1 MTLPPSETFRDCFYY
16 MQQLIVLMESVHGDL
31 DLDRNWNHPDNRGWM
46 NLFQH
51 WSWVPMFRLTW
62 ALTLQTRGAR
72 FVHFCERRLEVPP
85 ITRDLLIEMVPDKT
99 PGRVEGDATRWREGF
114 ARMIDRLRD
123 TGRINFL
130 EGQLLHSR
138 GVRDIIDRAIEY
150 KVGVVWI
157 RTSEFLA
164 RGGAHGLVE
173 NLPVGIVLIT
183 RGQGAKEGEF
193 EINVLRIQDHL
204 RRMGLGFATV
214 KRLELS
220 EPGATWSVRT
230 ISGDC
235 GKALDFV
242 TEIVAAKHD
251 KRIARFLDQ
260 VQLMLASPGHG

>member
-1 MTLPPSETFRDCFYY
+1 M
-16 MQQLIVLMESVHGDL
+16 
-31 DLDRNWNHPDNRGWM
+31 
-46 NLFQH
+46 
-51 WSWVPMFRLTW
+51 
-62 ALTLQTRGAR
+62 
-72 FVHFCERRLEVPP
+72 
-85 ITRDLLIEMVPDKT
+85 
-99 PGRVEGDATRWREGF
+99 
-114 ARMIDRLRD
+114 
-123 TGRINFL
+123 
-130 EGQLLHSR
+130 
-138 GVRDIIDRAIEY
+138 
-150 KVGVVWI
+150 
-157 RTSEFLA
+157 
-164 RGGAHGLVE
+164 
-173 NLPVGIVLIT
+173 GIVLIT

-214 KRLELS
+214 KRLVLS